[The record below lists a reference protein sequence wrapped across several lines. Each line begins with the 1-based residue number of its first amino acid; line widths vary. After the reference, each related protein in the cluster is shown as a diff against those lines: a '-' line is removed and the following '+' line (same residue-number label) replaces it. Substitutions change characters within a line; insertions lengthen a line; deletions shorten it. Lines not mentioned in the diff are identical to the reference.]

1 MNLIGLLTY
10 VFVFKNYK
18 SKEMLGNDER
28 FPLIQDKSLM
38 PKVVEN
44 FQKKELL
51 DYLSSENVTLIN
63 KINAI
68 NMYYG
73 TNTVKPINLTNGGLL
88 KDWDFEI

>member
-38 PKVVEN
+38 PKIVEN

-51 DYLSSENVTLIN
+51 DYLSIF
-63 KINAI
+63 IF
-68 NMYYG
+68 
-73 TNTVKPINLTNGGLL
+73 TNL
-88 KDWDFEI
+88 